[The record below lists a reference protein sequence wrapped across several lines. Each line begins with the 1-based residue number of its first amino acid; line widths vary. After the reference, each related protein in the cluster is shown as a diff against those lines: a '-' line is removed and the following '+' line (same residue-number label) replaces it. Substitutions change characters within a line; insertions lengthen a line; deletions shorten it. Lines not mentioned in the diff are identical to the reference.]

1 MSALST
7 AFVTNLL
14 NHYFQNANHA
24 NIGDATGIRSSTAAG
39 SLFYALHTADP
50 GDGGTQ
56 ATNEVSYTGYVRP
69 SAARSSAGFT
79 VSGKNVS
86 PAVEVSFGKRTDAAS
101 TTALFWSLGTA
112 VSGAGN
118 LILRGAIGAAPRPC
132 TAAANDVVTCP
143 GHGLAVND
151 RVVFWQYESVGLP
164 AGIVEG
170 VAYWVKTAPDVDTF
184 TVSATQGG
192 ATLDLTSAG
201 QGTCQRLTP
210 LVITQNV
217 TPKLETGTVIKFQ

>member
-7 AFVTNLL
+7 AFVTGLL
-14 NHYFQNANHA
+14 THYFQNANHA
-24 NIGDATGIRSSTAAG
+24 NVGDATGLRSATAAG

-50 GDGGTQ
+50 GDGGNQGTS
-56 ATNEVSYTGYVRP
+56 EVAYTGYARG

-86 PAVEVSFGKRTDAAS
+86 PAAEVSFGKRTDVG
-101 TTALFWSLGTA
+101 TVTALFWSIGTA
-112 VSGAGN
+112 SSGAGN
-118 LILRGAIGAAPRPC
+118 LILRGGIGAAPRPF
-132 TAAANDVVTCP
+132 TAALTDVVTCP
-143 GHGLAVND
+143 AHGLAVDD
-151 RVVFWQYESVGLP
+151 RVVFWQYEGLALP
-164 AGIVEG
+164 AGVVEG
-170 VAYWVKTAPDVDTF
+170 TAYWVKAAPDADTF

-192 ATLDLTSAG
+192 AVVDISAPG

-210 LVITQNV
+210 LAITQNV